1 MKIGVSS
8 YSFSR
13 LVRSGELP
21 QIEVITQAK
30 EMGFD
35 VIEFS
40 TIAVPEGKTLADFA
54 VELRAEAE
62 RVGIEIANYTIGAD
76 FLRGSDGNLEAEI
89 ERVKGEVDIAEI
101 LGAPSMR
108 HDATFGW
115 PDDHVGP
122 RSFDAAVPRLA
133 EGCREVT
140 KYAAGKGIR
149 TMVENHGFFCQDSV
163 RVEKLV
169 TAVDHPNFGLLID
182 MGNFLCADDDPTTA
196 VGRLMPYAFHCHT
209 KDFHIKPGTDPKPGD
224 QWIVTRAGNYLRG
237 AIIGHGNVP
246 IVQCIKT
253 IKRAGYDGVL
263 SLEFEGIEDVL
274 MAVQAGHDNLR
285 RLEAMA
291 GADL

>member
-13 LVRSGELP
+13 LVRSGEMA
-21 QIEVITQAK
+21 QFDVVAKAK
-30 EMGFD
+30 EIGFD

-40 TIAVPEGKTLADFA
+40 TIVVPEGRTLAEFA
-54 VELRAEAE
+54 VELKAEAE

-76 FLRGSDGNLEAEI
+76 FLRGSNGDLAAEI

-115 PDDHVGP
+115 PDDHTGP
-122 RSFDAAVPRLA
+122 KSFDAAIPRLA
-133 EGCREVT
+133 DGCRAVT
-140 KYAAGKGIR
+140 EYASGKGIR

-169 TAVDHPNFGLLID
+169 TAVNHPNFGLLID
-182 MGNFLCADDDPTTA
+182 MGNFLCVDEDPTLA
-196 VGRLMPYAFHCHT
+196 VGRLMPCAFHCHT
-209 KDFHIKPGTDPKPGD
+209 KDFHIKSGADPKPGEE
-224 QWIVTRAGNYLRG
+224 WIVTRAGNYIRG
-237 AIIGHGNVP
+237 AIVGHGNVP
-246 IVQCIKT
+246 VLQCIRT
-253 IKRAGYDGVL
+253 IKRTGYDGVL

-274 MAVQAGHDNLR
+274 MAVQKGHDNLR

-291 GADL
+291 